1 MTRIQKTVFILVAL
15 VALVIGLTVYKV
27 LNTERQLDTA
37 ELLDA
42 GIVMLPQGRDMPDV
56 TLTNQDGEAVSM
68 EQLEGHWNLLF
79 FGYTFCPDICPYL
92 PPPTLGDSP
101 QQGGSLPEE
110 VNQRLQPILVSVD
123 PERDTPEQ
131 LKKYLDY
138 FGAGFIGLTGPLDD
152 IQTLA
157 NAAGVPFIPAD
168 TSKKDYT
175 VDHGANL
182 ALIGPDG
189 RLRGFIRAPMR
200 TEKLA
205 EQLPA
210 VLALE

>member
-27 LNTERQLDTA
+27 RNTEQQLDTA
-37 ELLDA
+37 DLLDA
-42 GIVMLPQGRDMPDV
+42 GIVMLPQGRDVPDL
-56 TLTNQDGEAVSM
+56 TLTNQNGEPVSM
-68 EQLEGHWNLLF
+68 KSLEGRWNLLF
-79 FGYTFCPDICPYL
+79 FGYTFCPDICPA
-92 PPPTLGDSP
+92 TLAELRQLRG
-101 QQGGSLPEE
+101 QLPEAAR
-110 VNQRLQPILVSVD
+110 QRMQPILVSVD
-123 PERDTPEQ
+123 PERDTPAQ
-131 LKKYLDY
+131 LKKYLEY
-138 FGAGFIGLTGPLDD
+138 FGAEFIGLTGSLDD

-168 TSKKDYT
+168 TSKDNYT
-175 VDHGANL
+175 VDHGGNL

-189 RLRGFIRAPMR
+189 RLRGFVRAPLR

>member
-1 MTRIQKTVFILVAL
+1 MTRIQKTVLILVAL

-27 LNTERQLDTA
+27 LNTEQQLDTA

-42 GIVMLPQGRDMPDV
+42 GIVMLPQGRDVPDL
-56 TLTNQDGEAVSM
+56 TLTNQNGEPVSM
-68 EQLEGHWNLLF
+68 KSLEGRWNLLF
-79 FGYTFCPDICPYL
+79 FGYTFCPDICPA
-92 PPPTLGDSP
+92 TLAELRQLRG
-101 QQGGSLPEE
+101 QLPEAAR
-110 VNQRLQPILVSVD
+110 QRMQPILVSVD
-123 PERDTPEQ
+123 PERDTPAQ
-131 LKKYLDY
+131 LKKYLEY
-138 FGAGFIGLTGPLDD
+138 FGAEFIGLTGSLDD

-168 TSKKDYT
+168 TSKDNYT
-175 VDHGANL
+175 VDHGGNL

-189 RLRGFIRAPMR
+189 RLRGFVRAPLR

>member
-1 MTRIQKTVFILVAL
+1 MTRIQKTVLVLVAL
-15 VALVIGLTVYKV
+15 VALVIGLTVSKV

-42 GIVMLPQGRDMPDV
+42 GIVLLPQGRDMPEL
-56 TLTNQDGEAVSM
+56 TLTNQDGESVSLQ
-68 EQLEGHWNLLF
+68 QLEGQWNLLF
-79 FGYTFCPDICPYL
+79 FGYTFCPDICPA
-92 PPPTLGDSP
+92 TLAELRQLRGM
-101 QQGGSLPEE
+101 LPEE
-110 VNQRLQPILVSVD
+110 TRQRMQPILVSVD

-131 LKKYLDY
+131 LKTYLDY
-138 FGAGFIGLTGPLDD
+138 FDAGFIGLTGPLDD

-157 NAAGVPFIPAD
+157 NAAGVPFIPGD
-168 TSKKDYT
+168 TSKENYT
-175 VDHGANL
+175 VDHGGNL

-200 TEKLA
+200 TQKLA
-205 EQLPA
+205 EQLPM

>member
-27 LNTERQLDTA
+27 LNTEQQLDTA
-37 ELLDA
+37 DLLDA
-42 GIVMLPQGRDMPDV
+42 GIVMLPQGRDVPDL
-56 TLTNQDGEAVSM
+56 TLTNQNGEPVSM
-68 EQLEGHWNLLF
+68 KSLEGRWNLLF
-79 FGYTFCPDICPYL
+79 FGYTFCPDICPA
-92 PPPTLGDSP
+92 TLAELRQLRG
-101 QQGGSLPEE
+101 QLPEAAR
-110 VNQRLQPILVSVD
+110 QRMQPILVSVD
-123 PERDTPEQ
+123 PERDTPAQ
-131 LKKYLDY
+131 LKKYLEY
-138 FGAGFIGLTGPLDD
+138 FGAEFIGLTGSLDY

-168 TSKKDYT
+168 TSKDNYT
-175 VDHGANL
+175 VDHGGNL

-189 RLRGFIRAPMR
+189 RLRGFVRAPLR

>member
-15 VALVIGLTVYKV
+15 VALVIGLTVYKA
-27 LNTERQLDTA
+27 LNTEQQLDTA
-37 ELLDA
+37 DLLDA
-42 GIVMLPQGRDMPDV
+42 GIVMLPQGRDVPDL
-56 TLTNQDGEAVSM
+56 TLTNQNGEPVSM
-68 EQLEGHWNLLF
+68 KSLEGRWNLLF
-79 FGYTFCPDICPYL
+79 FGYTFCPDICPA
-92 PPPTLGDSP
+92 TLAELRQLRG
-101 QQGGSLPEE
+101 QLPEAAR
-110 VNQRLQPILVSVD
+110 QRMQPILVSVD
-123 PERDTPEQ
+123 PERDTPAQ
-131 LKKYLDY
+131 LKKYLEY
-138 FGAGFIGLTGPLDD
+138 FGAEFIGLTGSLDD

-168 TSKKDYT
+168 TSKDNYT
-175 VDHGANL
+175 VDHGGNL

-189 RLRGFIRAPMR
+189 RLRGFVRAPLR

>member
-27 LNTERQLDTA
+27 LSTERQLDSA
-37 ELLDA
+37 ALLDA
-42 GIVMLPQGRDMPDV
+42 GIVMLPQGRDMPDIA
-56 TLTNQDGEAVSM
+56 LTNQDGEAVSM
-68 EQLEGHWNLLF
+68 EQLEGRWNLLF
-79 FGYTFCPDICPYL
+79 FGYTFCPDICPATLAELRQLRGKL
-92 PPPTLGDSP
+92 PDD
-101 QQGGSLPEE
+101 

-123 PERDTPEQ
+123 PARDTPEQ

-157 NAAGVPFIPAD
+157 NAAGVPFIPGD

-175 VDHGANL
+175 VDHGGNL

-210 VLALE
+210 LIGQGS

>member
-15 VALVIGLTVYKV
+15 IALVIGLTVYKV
-27 LNTERQLDTA
+27 LNTGQQLDTA

-42 GIVMLPQGRDMPDV
+42 GIVLLPQGRDVPDL
-56 TLTNQDGEAVSM
+56 TLTNQDGQSVSM
-68 EQLEGHWNLLF
+68 QELEGKWNLLF
-79 FGYTFCPDICPYL
+79 FGYTFCPDICPA
-92 PPPTLGDSP
+92 TLAELRQLRGE
-101 QQGGSLPEE
+101 LPED
-110 VNQRLQPILVSVD
+110 VNQRMQPILVSVD

-138 FGAGFIGLTGPLDD
+138 FGAGFIGLTGPLED

-168 TSKKDYT
+168 TSKENYT
-175 VDHGANL
+175 VDHGGNL

-189 RLRGFIRAPMR
+189 RLRGFVRGPLR

-205 EQLPA
+205 EQLP
-210 VLALE
+210 VLLRSEG

>member
-27 LNTERQLDTA
+27 LNTEQQLDTA

-42 GIVMLPQGRDMPDV
+42 GIVLLPQGRDMPDV

-68 EQLEGHWNLLF
+68 AQLEGRWNLLF
-79 FGYTFCPDICPYL
+79 FGYTFCPDICPA
-92 PPPTLGDSP
+92 TLAELRQLRGK
-101 QQGGSLPEE
+101 LPEE
-110 VNQRLQPILVSVD
+110 ARQRMQPILVSVD

-138 FGAGFIGLTGPLDD
+138 FGAGFIGLTGPLED

-157 NAAGVPFIPAD
+157 NAAGVPFIPGD
-168 TSKKDYT
+168 TTKEDYT
-175 VDHGANL
+175 VDHGGNL

>member
-15 VALVIGLTVYKV
+15 VALVIGLTVSRV

-42 GIVMLPQGRDMPDV
+42 GIVLLPQGRDMPEL
-56 TLTNQDGEAVSM
+56 TLTNQDGEPLSLQ
-68 EQLEGHWNLLF
+68 QLQGQWNLLF
-79 FGYTFCPDICPYL
+79 FGYTFCPDICPA
-92 PPPTLGDSP
+92 TLAELRQLRGM
-101 QQGGSLPEE
+101 LPEE
-110 VNQRLQPILVSVD
+110 TRQRMQPILVSVD

-131 LKKYLDY
+131 LKTYLDY

-157 NAAGVPFIPAD
+157 NAAGVPFIPGD
-168 TSKKDYT
+168 TSKENYT
-175 VDHGANL
+175 VDHGGNL

-200 TEKLA
+200 TQKLA
-205 EQLPA
+205 EQLPM
-210 VLALE
+210 VLAQE

>member
-56 TLTNQDGEAVSM
+56 SLTNQDGEAVSM
-68 EQLEGHWNLLF
+68 EQLEGRWNLLF
-79 FGYTFCPDICPYL
+79 FGYTFCPDICPA
-92 PPPTLGDSP
+92 TLAELR
-101 QQGGSLPEE
+101 QLQRSLPEE

-157 NAAGVPFIPAD
+157 NAAGVPFIPGD

-205 EQLPA
+205 EQLPK
-210 VLALE
+210 LLLSEGGR

>member
-1 MTRIQKTVFILVAL
+1 MTRIQKTVFVLVAL
-15 VALVIGLTVYKV
+15 VALVIGLTVSKV

-42 GIVMLPQGRDMPDV
+42 GIVLLPQGRDMPEL
-56 TLTNQDGEAVSM
+56 TLTNQDGESVSLQ
-68 EQLEGHWNLLF
+68 QLEGQWNLLF
-79 FGYTFCPDICPYL
+79 FGYTFCPDICPA
-92 PPPTLGDSP
+92 TLAELRQLRGM
-101 QQGGSLPEE
+101 LPEE
-110 VNQRLQPILVSVD
+110 AHQRMQPILVSVD

-138 FGAGFIGLTGPLDD
+138 FDAGFIGLTGPLDD

-157 NAAGVPFIPAD
+157 NAAGVPFIPGD
-168 TSKKDYT
+168 TSKENYT
-175 VDHGANL
+175 VDHGGNL

-200 TEKLA
+200 TQKLA
-205 EQLPA
+205 EQLPM

>member
-79 FGYTFCPDICPYL
+79 FGYTFCPDICPA
-92 PPPTLGDSP
+92 TLAELRQLRGN
-101 QQGGSLPEE
+101 LPEE

-205 EQLPA
+205 EQLPR
-210 VLALE
+210 LLLSEGGR

>member
-79 FGYTFCPDICPYL
+79 FGYTFCPDICPA
-92 PPPTLGDSP
+92 TLAELRQLRGN
-101 QQGGSLPEE
+101 LPEE

-205 EQLPA
+205 EQLPK
-210 VLALE
+210 LLLSEGGR

>member
-1 MTRIQKTVFILVAL
+1 MTRIQKTVFFLVAL

-56 TLTNQDGEAVSM
+56 SLTNQDGEAVSM
-68 EQLEGHWNLLF
+68 EQLEGRWNLLF
-79 FGYTFCPDICPYL
+79 FGYTFCPDICPA
-92 PPPTLGDSP
+92 TLAELRQLRGK
-101 QQGGSLPEE
+101 LPED

-138 FGAGFIGLTGPLDD
+138 FGAGFIGLTGPLED

-157 NAAGVPFIPAD
+157 NAAGVPFIPGD
-168 TSKKDYT
+168 TSKQDYT

-205 EQLPA
+205 EQLRK
-210 VLALE
+210 LLLSEGGR

>member
-27 LNTERQLDTA
+27 LNTGQQLDTA

-42 GIVMLPQGRDMPDV
+42 GIVLLPQGRDVPNL
-56 TLTNQDGEAVSM
+56 TLTDQDGQPVSM
-68 EQLEGHWNLLF
+68 QELEGKWNLLF
-79 FGYTFCPDICPYL
+79 FGYTFCPDICPATLAELRQLRGKL
-92 PPPTLGDSP
+92 PDEIS
-101 QQGGSLPEE
+101 
-110 VNQRLQPILVSVD
+110 QRMQPILVSVD

-157 NAAGVPFIPAD
+157 NAVGVPFIPAD
-168 TSKKDYT
+168 TSKENYT
-175 VDHGANL
+175 VDHGGNL

-189 RLRGFIRAPMR
+189 RLRGFVRGPLR
-200 TEKLA
+200 TDKLA
-205 EQLPA
+205 EQLP
-210 VLALE
+210 VLLRSEG

>member
-27 LNTERQLDTA
+27 LNTEQQLDTA
-37 ELLDA
+37 DLLDA
-42 GIVMLPQGRDMPDV
+42 GIVMLPQGRDVPNL
-56 TLTNQDGEAVSM
+56 TLTNQNGEPVSLKS
-68 EQLEGHWNLLF
+68 LEGRWNLLF
-79 FGYTFCPDICPYL
+79 FGYTFCPDICPA
-92 PPPTLGDSP
+92 TLAELR
-101 QQGGSLPEE
+101 QLRTKLPEDAR
-110 VNQRLQPILVSVD
+110 QRMQPILVSVD
-123 PERDTPEQ
+123 PERDTPAQ
-131 LKKYLDY
+131 LKKYLEY
-138 FGAGFIGLTGPLDD
+138 FGAEFIGLTGSLDD

-168 TSKKDYT
+168 TSKDNYT
-175 VDHGANL
+175 VDHGGNL

-189 RLRGFIRAPMR
+189 RLRGFVRAPLR

>member
-79 FGYTFCPDICPYL
+79 FGYTFCPDICPA
-92 PPPTLGDSP
+92 TLAELRQLRGN
-101 QQGGSLPEE
+101 LPEE

>member
-68 EQLEGHWNLLF
+68 EQLEGRWNLLF
-79 FGYTFCPDICPYL
+79 FGYTFCPDICPA
-92 PPPTLGDSP
+92 TLAELR
-101 QQGGSLPEE
+101 QLRGSLPEE

-157 NAAGVPFIPAD
+157 NAAGVPFIPGD

-205 EQLPA
+205 EQLSA
-210 VLALE
+210 VLLSEGGR

>member
-1 MTRIQKTVFILVAL
+1 MTRIQKTVFFLVAL

-56 TLTNQDGEAVSM
+56 SLTNQDGEAVSM
-68 EQLEGHWNLLF
+68 EQLEGRWNLLF
-79 FGYTFCPDICPYL
+79 FGYTFCPDICPA
-92 PPPTLGDSP
+92 TLAELRQLRGK
-101 QQGGSLPEE
+101 LPED

-123 PERDTPEQ
+123 PARDTPEQ

-138 FGAGFIGLTGPLDD
+138 FGAGFIGLTGSLED

-157 NAAGVPFIPAD
+157 NAAGVPFIPGD
-168 TSKKDYT
+168 TSKQDYT

-205 EQLPA
+205 EQLPK
-210 VLALE
+210 LLLSEGGR

>member
-1 MTRIQKTVFILVAL
+1 MTRIQKTVFVLVAL
-15 VALVIGLTVYKV
+15 VALVIGLTVSKV

-42 GIVMLPQGRDMPDV
+42 GIVLLPQGRDMPEL
-56 TLTNQDGEAVSM
+56 TLTNQDGESVSLQ
-68 EQLEGHWNLLF
+68 QLEGHWNLLF
-79 FGYTFCPDICPYL
+79 FGYTFCPDICPA
-92 PPPTLGDSP
+92 TLAELRQLRGMLS
-101 QQGGSLPEE
+101 EE
-110 VNQRLQPILVSVD
+110 TRQRMQPILVSVD

-131 LKKYLDY
+131 LKTYLDY
-138 FGAGFIGLTGPLDD
+138 FDAGFIGLTGPLDN

-157 NAAGVPFIPAD
+157 NAAGVPFIPGD
-168 TSKKDYT
+168 TSKENYT
-175 VDHGANL
+175 VDHGGNL

-200 TEKLA
+200 TQKLA
-205 EQLPA
+205 EQLPM

>member
-68 EQLEGHWNLLF
+68 EQLEGRWNLLF
-79 FGYTFCPDICPYL
+79 FGYTFCPDICPA
-92 PPPTLGDSP
+92 TLAELRQLRGK
-101 QQGGSLPEE
+101 LPEE

-157 NAAGVPFIPAD
+157 NAAGVPFIPGD

>member
-79 FGYTFCPDICPYL
+79 FGYTFCPDICPA
-92 PPPTLGDSP
+92 TLAELR
-101 QQGGSLPEE
+101 QLRGSLPEE

-205 EQLPA
+205 EQLPK
-210 VLALE
+210 LLLSEGGR

>member
-68 EQLEGHWNLLF
+68 EQLEGRWNLLF
-79 FGYTFCPDICPYL
+79 FGYTFCPDICPA
-92 PPPTLGDSP
+92 TLAELR
-101 QQGGSLPEE
+101 QLRGSLPEE

-157 NAAGVPFIPAD
+157 NAAGVPFIPGD

-205 EQLPA
+205 EQLPK
-210 VLALE
+210 LLLSEGGR

>member
-56 TLTNQDGEAVSM
+56 SLTNQDGEAVSM
-68 EQLEGHWNLLF
+68 EQLEGRWNLLF
-79 FGYTFCPDICPYL
+79 FGYTFCPDICPA
-92 PPPTLGDSP
+92 TLAELR
-101 QQGGSLPEE
+101 QLQRSLPEE

-157 NAAGVPFIPAD
+157 NAAGVPFIPGD